1 MIQEKLNFF
10 ENLKN
15 YFDIIY
21 NHIKPKSKNV
31 QNDFKNGFE
40 QIKENIFDY
49 VMSKIYDK
57 IFPIEVNQ
65 IDSKLY
71 NNSITLS
78 WVKTCHFLGNKK
90 QYVLGSFIN
99 DINKYSKLLLSEKS
113 TRKKLIN
120 LDKIKNNISFFY
132 KFNDKKNIGVDD
144 IIPVLTFAIIKTHP
158 FFLHSNIKYMKMYS
172 KLGNF
177 FKEGNKFEQ
186 FEAAIDL
193 IVNIKYSD
201 LKGVTKEEFIE
212 NGKIQKIDIL

>member
-1 MIQEKLNFF
+1 
-10 ENLKN
+10 
-15 YFDIIY
+15 
-21 NHIKPKSKNV
+21 
-31 QNDFKNGFE
+31 
-40 QIKENIFDY
+40 
-49 VMSKIYDK
+49 MSKIYDK

-158 FFLHSNIKYMKMYS
+158 FFL
-172 KLGNF
+172 GNF

-201 LKGVTKEEFIE
+201 LKGVNKEEFLE